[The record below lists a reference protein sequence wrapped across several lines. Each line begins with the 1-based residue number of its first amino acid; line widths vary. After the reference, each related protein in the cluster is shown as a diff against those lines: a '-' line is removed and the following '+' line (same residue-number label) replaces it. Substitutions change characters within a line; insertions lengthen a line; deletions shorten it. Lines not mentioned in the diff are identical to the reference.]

1 MEKKNWQKWDKLW
14 RKKDSTSSREDWMK
28 FSGYMGIFVLLLLV
42 WIAAFF
48 VFHIA
53 NFLVHLLLFFALVA
67 LALHFLWGGKK
78 NELSRPRGE

>member
-1 MEKKNWQKWDKLW
+1 
-14 RKKDSTSSREDWMK
+14 MK
-28 FSGYMGIFVLLLLV
+28 FSAYMGLFVVLVLV

-48 VFHIA
+48 IFHIA

-78 NELSRPRGE
+78 NDLSRPRGE

>member
-1 MEKKNWQKWDKLW
+1 
-14 RKKDSTSSREDWMK
+14 MK
-28 FSGYMGIFVLLLLV
+28 FSAYMGIFVLLLLLWV
-42 WIAAFF
+42 AAFL

-78 NELSRPRGE
+78 NEQSQPRRE